1 LRPNPLKPRL
11 AAGGCAFGTMT
22 FEFFTPGYPQ
32 ICREA
37 GAEFILYDM
46 EHSGVG
52 FETMKA
58 QFAFCRGLDLVPLVR
73 VPSGDYHHVA
83 RALDIGAM
91 GIMVPMVETA
101 AQALEIV
108 SATRYPPA
116 GRRGAAFNVAGHDD
130 YSGGSEVGKIAAA
143 NARTMVA
150 LVETTAGLAAVD
162 EIAAVDGID
171 MLLIGS
177 NDLCTELGIPGELR
191 HPKLMDAFRR
201 TADACRSHGKVLGI
215 GGVRGD
221 LELQAELF
229 NLGGRFII
237 AGSDVTYLTS
247 AASAD
252 AKRLR
257 DKLTT

>member
-1 LRPNPLKPRL
+1 MDPRPLANGRRPLRPNPLKPRL

-22 FEFFTPGYPQ
+22 FEFFTSGYPA

-101 AQALEIV
+101 EQAQSDRRLHQI
-108 SATRYPPA
+108 SAGGPS
-116 GRRGAAFNVAGHDD
+116 RRRV
-130 YSGGSEVGKIAAA
+130 
-143 NARTMVA
+143 R
-150 LVETTAGLAAVD
+150 
-162 EIAAVDGID
+162 
-171 MLLIGS
+171 
-177 NDLCTELGIPGELR
+177 C
-191 HPKLMDAFRR
+191 RR
-201 TADACRSHGKVLGI
+201 SR
-215 GGVRGD
+215 
-221 LELQAELF
+221 
-229 NLGGRFII
+229 
-237 AGSDVTYLTS
+237 
-247 AASAD
+247 
-252 AKRLR
+252 
-257 DKLTT
+257 